1 MPYIHA
7 INSTFMNI
15 GVLWDTIGMADYV
28 PPITNLV
35 ILGAA
40 VHFLVLVAL
49 ESLERFAQIQPP

>member
-1 MPYIHA
+1 
-7 INSTFMNI
+7 MNI